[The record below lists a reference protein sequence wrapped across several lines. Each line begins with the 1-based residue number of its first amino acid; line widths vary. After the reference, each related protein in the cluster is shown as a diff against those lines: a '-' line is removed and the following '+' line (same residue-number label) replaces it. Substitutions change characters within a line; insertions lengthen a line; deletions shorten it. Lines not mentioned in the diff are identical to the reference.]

1 MSLHALLEATA
12 VTKVTGDLNY
22 CVICRMKLQAN
33 ISVLDLTSLQLALPF
48 LTEDKLAVTA
58 KTVTGNSRKTQ
69 QNKLR
74 R

>member
-12 VTKVTGDLNY
+12 VAKVTGDLNY

-58 KTVTGNSRKTQ
+58 KTVTHRQ
-69 QNKLR
+69 QQENPAK
-74 R
+74 

>member
-12 VTKVTGDLNY
+12 VAKVTGDLNY

-48 LTEDKLAVTA
+48 LTEEKLAVTA
-58 KTVTGNSRKTQ
+58 KTVTHRQ
-69 QNKLR
+69 QQENPEK
-74 R
+74 

>member
-12 VTKVTGDLNY
+12 VAKVTGDLNY

-48 LTEDKLAVTA
+48 LTEEKLAVTA
-58 KTVTGNSRKTQ
+58 KTVTHRQ
-69 QNKLR
+69 QQENPAK
-74 R
+74 